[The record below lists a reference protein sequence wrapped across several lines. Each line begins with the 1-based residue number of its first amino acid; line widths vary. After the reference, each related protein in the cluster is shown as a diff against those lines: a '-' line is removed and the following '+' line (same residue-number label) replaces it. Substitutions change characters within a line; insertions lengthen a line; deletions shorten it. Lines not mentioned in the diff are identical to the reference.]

1 MENQDPLDSSKN
13 PGMDPQQINQQF
25 SSQFGQVHLPYA
37 VAVLVLGIVSIVTCF
52 CYGLPGLICGIVA
65 LILSGKARAAYL
77 QAPER
82 YTRAS
87 YNNMKAGKI
96 CAIVGVCLSS
106 LMIIYVIIWLA
117 ILGAALSSAPLW
129 NFR

>member
-1 MENQDPLDSSKN
+1 MENQDPLDSPKN

-25 SSQFGQVHLPYA
+25 SSQFGQVPLPNGT
-37 VAVLVLGIVSIVTCF
+37 AVLVLGIVSIATCI
-52 CYGLPGLICGIVA
+52 CYGLPGLICGIIA
-65 LILSGKARAAYL
+65 LVLAGKARNAYL
-77 QAPER
+77 QGPER

-96 CAIVGVCLSS
+96 CAIIGVCLSA
-106 LMIIYVIIWLA
+106 LMMIYVIIWLA
-117 ILGAALSSAPLW
+117 VLGAALSTAPLW